1 MKKLTTTASTETS
14 AWDTPAPEATET
26 KSVKPTDPTVE
37 KIKSAVEK
45 FDQPA
50 RRTDLEFD
58 MEGLMTDFPTA
69 RELEKFVFDQTGVVL
84 NLKGRSNKLKY
95 QIALDV
101 LNGSAPPV
109 EVLGEENPYLDKN
122 DIIPVDKLRE
132 FFPPCQAVQGVP
144 MVAMFQSKQ
153 FPHPDP
159 EWKASG
165 QKCDTV
171 FKKYANTVITY
182 EIIGPVAARAVGVR
196 VNKFGKEVPEKY
208 TWIDPR
214 TGEQVLRDEAGRL
227 TPIGTRL
234 KAALQ
239 RARVNKSDFWTAWV
253 DRDFMFTGDGM
264 SKSDSPWE
272 V

>member
-1 MKKLTTTASTETS
+1 MKKPTTTASTETS

-69 RELEKFVFDQTGVVL
+69 KELEKFVFDQTGVVL

-101 LNGSAPPV
+101 LTGSAPPV

-171 FKKYANTVITY
+171 FKKYANNVITY

-196 VNKFGKEVPEKY
+196 VNKFGQSVPERY
-208 TWIDPR
+208 TWVDPR
-214 TGEQVLRDEAGRL
+214 EGERVIQYATGRI

-234 KAALQ
+234 KNFMSKHK
-239 RARVNKSDFWTAWV
+239 VGNKTQWETWI
-253 DRDFMFTGDGM
+253 DRDFMIGGNAAAALDN
-264 SKSDSPWE
+264 PWGL
-272 V
+272 